1 MGKHFSEKAGC
12 ESGSAGEI
20 TIACD
25 GDLGRFGIDIADI
38 YPTLVGKEDPELM
51 HTKYSVVG
59 EAKLASGQP

>member
-51 HTKYSVVG
+51 HT
-59 EAKLASGQP
+59 